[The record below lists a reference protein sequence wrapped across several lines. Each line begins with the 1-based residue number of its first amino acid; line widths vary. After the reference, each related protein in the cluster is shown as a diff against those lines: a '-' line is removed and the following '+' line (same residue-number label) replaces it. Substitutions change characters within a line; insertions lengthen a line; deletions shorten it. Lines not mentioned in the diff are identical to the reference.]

1 MRLTTPPVAVIERTE
16 GSLPL
21 ACETSRCTL
30 VFGGPMRKPDHEAVI
45 RFGGEAPRRG
55 AHLYGDFG
63 VKWDLPCASL
73 ISLGSIAPVPRG
85 GTIAMNVS
93 RSRSTMA

>member
-45 RFGGEAPRRG
+45 RFGGEAPRRW
-55 AHLYGDFG
+55 AHSCMG
-63 VKWDLPCASL
+63 
-73 ISLGSIAPVPRG
+73 IS
-85 GTIAMNVS
+85 VS
-93 RSRSTMA
+93 SGIYRVHL